1 MPRVKLRPY
10 AVILLMPAAR
20 PHLRRRMTVRLW
32 ASDREDALARAVEF
46 YGADEAIAAQHC
58 PNPLG

>member
-1 MPRVKLRPY
+1 
-10 AVILLMPAAR
+10 
-20 PHLRRRMTVRLW
+20 MTVRLW